1 MVRLDEAA
9 QPLHDV
15 MPVKL
20 FLNVVAGLA
29 GLPLIP
35 APYCIGWIAVGFAI
49 ELWTWSVTRNWP
61 APGTVPP
68 RRRANFAASYVCM
81 NAWWLLL
88 AALFWQAGGVAGHAV
103 GAAAFMI
110 IASVTVLLFYNVPA
124 VFFAGGA
131 APVVG
136 ALVVLCA
143 DRGGDWRQMLPLWVV
158 LIIGAI
164 FTLGRA
170 IETPSAQL
178 QQRRINR
185 TLADYETLTENVTD
199 VISRTDLNGVF
210 EYVSPAALRV
220 LGYQPSELIGLSRWS
235 LAHPDTLRAALHR
248 MSRDPES
255 AEALTLRMRHKDGHW
270 VWLQSRSRVIF
281 EDGVAVGVIDTSR
294 DVTAQVAAEGA
305 LRAAK
310 AEAEAASRAKGEF
323 LANVSHEIRT
333 PLNGVLGAL
342 HLLQDERLSAE
353 GRQLIRSAD
362 DCGRMLAQLLNDVL
376 DFSKIEAGQLEL
388 APEPVDLL
396 EALRGVAG
404 LLDGQAKAKGLELKV
419 EAAEADYWVEADPLR
434 VRQAFFNLIGN
445 AVKFTNA
452 GHILARLTISDG
464 EDGRRQ
470 VRLDVEDTGIGMTP
484 ATQARLFERFH
495 QAEGDAARRFGG
507 AGLGLSIT
515 RALARM
521 MGGDITF
528 ASEAGKGSTFTFSFV
543 APAARSAGPSKTEA
557 GALEDLRILLVEDN
571 ATNRMIARAML
582 ARLGAAVE
590 EAQDGI
596 EGLEAAKLSRFDLIL
611 MDIQMPRMSGIEATR
626 AIRALPGEA
635 GRTPIIALTA
645 NAMTHQAA
653 EYLAAGVDGV
663 VAKPIS
669 AASLLQAIAQLV
681 DDRRTGELAASS

>member
-1 MVRLDEAA
+1 MARLDEAA

-49 ELWTWSVTRNWP
+49 ELWTWTVTRDWP
-61 APGTVPP
+61 APGTVPA
-68 RRRANFAASYVCM
+68 RRRANFAASYVCQ

-103 GAAAFMI
+103 GAAAFLI

-131 APVVG
+131 APVMG
-136 ALVVLCA
+136 ALIVLCA
-143 DRGGDWRQMLPLWVV
+143 DGGWGWRQTLPLWVV
-158 LIIGAI
+158 LTIGVI

-178 QQRRINR
+178 QQRRLNR
-185 TLADYETLTENVTD
+185 MLADYETLAENVTD
-199 VISRTDLNGVF
+199 VIARTTLEGVF

-220 LGYQPSELIGLSRWS
+220 LGYEPAEMIGRSRWS
-235 LAHPDTLRAALHR
+235 LLHPETDREALQRVLDDPAGKTMTLRV
-248 MSRDPES
+248 
-255 AEALTLRMRHKDGHW
+255 RHKDGHW
-270 VWLQSRSRVIF
+270 VWLQSNARLIV
-281 EDGVAVGVIDTSR
+281 EDGIAVGMIASSR
-294 DVTAQVAAEGA
+294 DVTAQVAAEAA
-305 LRAAK
+305 LQAAK

-342 HLLQDERLSAE
+342 QLLQDEPLSPE
-353 GRQLIRSAD
+353 GRDLIRSAD

-396 EALRGVAG
+396 DALRSVAG
-404 LLDGQAKAKGLELKV
+404 LLDGQAQAKGLELRV
-419 EAAEADYWVEADPLR
+419 EAAAADYWVEADPLR

-445 AVKFTNA
+445 AVKFTA
-452 GHILARLTISDG
+452 DGHVTARLTISD
-464 EDGRRQ
+464 DRPGRRQ

-484 ATQARLFERFH
+484 ETQGRLFERFH

-521 MGGDITF
+521 MDGDITF
-528 ASEAGKGSTFTFSFV
+528 VSQAGAGSTFTFTFV
-543 APAARSAGPSKTEA
+543 APSARSAAPSETEA

-571 ATNRMIARAML
+571 ATNRMVARAML
-582 ARLGAAVE
+582 SRLGASVE
-590 EAQDGI
+590 DAQDGM
-596 EGLEAAKLSRFDLIL
+596 EGLEAASLSRFDLIL
-611 MDIQMPRMSGIEATR
+611 MDIQMPRMSGVEATR

-645 NAMTHQAA
+645 NAMTHQRA
-653 EYLAAGVDGV
+653 EYLAAGIDGV

-669 AASLLQAIAQLV
+669 AASLLQAIARLV
-681 DDRRTGELAASS
+681 DDGRPGQAAAG